1 MLTVADDGP
10 GISAELRG
18 RLYQPFSTGLAQR
31 PEQPGSGAQPDTA
44 SAENTL
50 ALDDGRT
57 GSGLGLMICRE
68 IAVALGGDI
77 RLQNR
82 ERQGRVVGL
91 DATVRLPLAA
101 VLPHAGA

>member
-10 GISAELRG
+10 GISPELRG
-18 RLYQPFSTGLAQR
+18 RLYQPFSTGLVHR
-31 PEQPGSGAQPDTA
+31 PAAPGAGAQSDAA

-50 ALDDGRT
+50 APDDGRT

-77 RLQNR
+77 RLENR
-82 ERQGRVVGL
+82 EHHGRVVGL

-101 VLPHAGA
+101 ALPHAAE